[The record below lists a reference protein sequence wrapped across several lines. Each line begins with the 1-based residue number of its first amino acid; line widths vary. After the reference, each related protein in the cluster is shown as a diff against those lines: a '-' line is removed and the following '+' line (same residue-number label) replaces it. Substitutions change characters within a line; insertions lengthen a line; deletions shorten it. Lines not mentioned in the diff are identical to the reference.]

1 MKKIFSIV
9 SGSKSGALNIAL
21 EISTDLKKRGFNVK
35 DIFRKYNKTDIT
47 DAVVLSDQCTIDYIF
62 QLSQLIKKER
72 PDLII
77 VHGYSTHIWTK
88 IAVAI
93 SKVSVKLIHVE
104 HNREKYSMVRSFL
117 TKKLDKY
124 TDKYICV
131 SNGVAKHLEDQGVD
145 SKKIIVIYNGI
156 VIENFACNKEEQAK
170 FTIGMVGRFSKQKD
184 QLTLIK
190 AIEIIKKSNKNVKL
204 ILVGDGK
211 TKEACIKYVN
221 DGNLEEEVKFKSGQF
236 KDVINCLDL
245 FVLSTNYEGFGL
257 VICEAMAANIP
268 VIASNVIGVNEIIVD
283 NENGFLVEKNN
294 EIILADKI
302 VFCLENRDCLAKIV
316 EKANEYVK
324 EKYPDKLMKEK
335 YYDLVK
341 SLIEEGK

>member
-9 SGSKSGALNIAL
+9 SGSKSGALNVAL

-131 SNGVAKHLEDQGVD
+131 SNGVAENLARQGIDKNKEV
-145 SKKIIVIYNGI
+145 VIYNGI
-156 VIENFACNKEEQAK
+156 DKNKFFNKKMGNEV
-170 FTIGMVGRFSKQKD
+170 FTIGMVGRFSKQKN
-184 QLTLIK
+184 QIILIK
-190 AIEIIKKSNKNVKL
+190 AVEKIIKADVPIKLILMGSGKTKKNCEKYVKKSN
-204 ILVGDGK
+204 
-211 TKEACIKYVN
+211 
-221 DGNLEEEVKFKSGQF
+221 LEENIVFVEGKFTDLISK
-236 KDVINCLDL
+236 LDL
-245 FVLSTNYEGFGL
+245 FVLSTKYEGLPL
-257 VICEAMAANIP
+257 VVCEAMAANIP
-268 VIASNVIGVNEIIVD
+268 VIATNVPGVDEIIEDQVNGLLTKLNDYDDLANKVLNCINDKGLMQKLTYNAQNTVNYKFSQHKMLDNYYNEIIS
-283 NENGFLVEKNN
+283 LV
-294 EIILADKI
+294 
-302 VFCLENRDCLAKIV
+302 
-316 EKANEYVK
+316 
-324 EKYPDKLMKEK
+324 
-335 YYDLVK
+335 
-341 SLIEEGK
+341 

>member
-104 HNREKYSMVRSFL
+104 HNREKYSMIRSFL

-131 SNGVAKHLEDQGVD
+131 SNGVAENLARQGIDKNKEV
-145 SKKIIVIYNGI
+145 VIYNGI
-156 VIENFACNKEEQAK
+156 DKNKFFNKKMGNEV
-170 FTIGMVGRFSKQKD
+170 FTIGMVGRFSKQKN
-184 QLTLIK
+184 QIILIK
-190 AIEIIKKSNKNVKL
+190 AIEKMIKAVCYLVRPEKDAQHLRVKC
-204 ILVGDGK
+204 K
-211 TKEACIKYVN
+211 TKMRT
-221 DGNLEEEVKFKSGQF
+221 FQ
-236 KDVINCLDL
+236 
-245 FVLSTNYEGFGL
+245 
-257 VICEAMAANIP
+257 
-268 VIASNVIGVNEIIVD
+268 
-283 NENGFLVEKNN
+283 
-294 EIILADKI
+294 
-302 VFCLENRDCLAKIV
+302 
-316 EKANEYVK
+316 
-324 EKYPDKLMKEK
+324 
-335 YYDLVK
+335 
-341 SLIEEGK
+341 